1 MHSNEALD
9 AIAPAPVVPLA
20 DDRERRRPNVG
31 QDHRAAARHCR
42 SAPFRP
48 IISGPCR
55 RSILPTTSMPR
66 RVGEP
71 DGRLLLRHWPAP
83 MSWEAPVRF
92 RVSVVVA
99 TLLLTGCNAN
109 LSSRNG
115 PRGRRRPQLS
125 GLQSLQSHQLS
136 TEQQPSGRCDNPA
149 PPVSEL
155 AAGDGPAHRH
165 GGRGRR
171 RPHGATRRRVWV
183 RNGPPSINAR
193 RLHSLTQDLI
203 FGNEPELS
211 SAPASDEKGNREI
224 WLEAGVAPVW
234 WTGWGLGVLA

>member
-1 MHSNEALD
+1 
-9 AIAPAPVVPLA
+9 
-20 DDRERRRPNVG
+20 
-31 QDHRAAARHCR
+31 
-42 SAPFRP
+42 
-48 IISGPCR
+48 
-55 RSILPTTSMPR
+55 
-66 RVGEP
+66 
-71 DGRLLLRHWPAP
+71 

-224 WLEAGVAPVW
+224 WLEPHILNKLRTIRGPGESYSNVI
-234 WTGWGLGVLA
+234 LRLAKGSRRARRGKDRGQGE